1 MKYSNKLIQS
11 YQRLNIMKRKLFIGS
26 SKEGLSYANQIK
38 DTITNE
44 CGDWLE
50 CEIWNEGGIFT
61 LNKSTLENL
70 VKASRRFDY
79 GVLIATS
86 DDLALIRLK
95 ARSIPRDNV
104 IFEMGLF
111 LGSLGLTRAFL
122 LTQDNCKLP
131 SDYNGIT
138 TVRLPKKKNLSIN
151 IKSLIKQLNET
162 KDTYSLKTIPSTALG
177 VGYFD
182 NFVLPFCKNI
192 NKKGSKL
199 NILIPKQI
207 DDIRS
212 LITNYES
219 DHPSVAISVFK
230 DGQRPVA
237 KQLVSDDLKFWD
249 IPTTLSTLF
258 KMINLV
264 NPNEEIGLSPEK
276 KDWIEYELRNF
287 KGTLEVLIKDNLIC
301 KDKIKI
307 E

>member
-1 MKYSNKLIQS
+1 M
-11 YQRLNIMKRKLFIGS
+11 MKRKLFIGS
-26 SKEGLSYANQIK
+26 SKEGLFYANQVK
-38 DTITNE
+38 DIITQE

-50 CEIWNEGGIFT
+50 CEVWNEGGIFT

-79 GVLIATS
+79 GVLVATN

-95 ARSIPRDNV
+95 VRTIPRDNV

-122 LTQDNCKLP
+122 LTQEKCKLP

-138 TVRLPKKKNLSIN
+138 TVRLPQKKSISIN
-151 IKSLIKQLNET
+151 IKLLINQLNET
-162 KDTYSLKTIPSTALG
+162 KDTYSLKAIPSTALG

-199 NILIPKQI
+199 NILIPKHI

-212 LITNYES
+212 LITSYES
-219 DHPSVAISVFK
+219 DHPSVDVNVFG

-237 KQLVSDDLKFWD
+237 KQLVSDNLSYWD

-287 KGTLEVLIKDNLIC
+287 KGTLEVLLNQNSIC
-301 KDKIKI
+301 KGKVLVSWV
-307 E
+307 

>member
-1 MKYSNKLIQS
+1 
-11 YQRLNIMKRKLFIGS
+11 MKRKLFVGS
-26 SKEGLSYANQIK
+26 SKEGLFYANLVK
-38 DTITNE
+38 ELITKE

-50 CEIWNEGGIFT
+50 CEVWNEGGIFT

-79 GVLIATS
+79 GILIATS

-138 TVRLPKKKNLSIN
+138 TVRLPKKKSLSIN

-182 NFVLPFCKNI
+182 NFVLPYCKNI
-192 NKKGSKL
+192 NQKGSKL
-199 NILIPKQI
+199 NIFIPKQI

-219 DHPSVAISVFK
+219 DHQSVAISVFG

-237 KQLVSDDLKFWD
+237 KQLVSNNLMYWD

-264 NPNEEIGLSPEK
+264 NPNEEIGSSPEK

-287 KGTLEVLIKDNLIC
+287 KGTLELLINETSIC
-301 KDKIKI
+301 KGKVEISYL
-307 E
+307 

>member
-1 MKYSNKLIQS
+1 
-11 YQRLNIMKRKLFIGS
+11 MKRKLFIGS
-26 SKEGLSYANQIK
+26 SKEGLFYAKQVK
-38 DTITNE
+38 ELITKE

-50 CEIWNEGGIFT
+50 CEVWNEGGIFT

-79 GVLIATS
+79 GILVATN
-86 DDLALIRLK
+86 DDLALIKLK
-95 ARSIPRDNV
+95 ARTIPRDNV

-122 LTQDNCKLP
+122 LTQEKCKLP

-138 TVRLPKKKNLSIN
+138 TVRLPKKKSLSIN

-182 NFVLPFCKNI
+182 NFVLPYCKNI
-192 NKKGSKL
+192 NQKGSKL

-207 DDIRS
+207 EDVRS
-212 LITNYES
+212 LSTNYES
-219 DHPSVAISVFK
+219 DHPSVGISVFG

-237 KQLVSDDLKFWD
+237 KQLINDILMYWD

-287 KGTLEVLIKDNLIC
+287 KGTLEVLIKDNLVC

-307 E
+307 EWLDKI

>member
-1 MKYSNKLIQS
+1 
-11 YQRLNIMKRKLFIGS
+11 MKRKLFIGS
-26 SKEGLSYANQIK
+26 SKEGLFYANLVKEI
-38 DTITNE
+38 ITKE

-50 CEIWNEGGIFT
+50 CEVWNESGIFT

-79 GVLIATS
+79 GILIATS

-138 TVRLPKKKNLSIN
+138 TVRLPKKKSLSID
-151 IKSLIKQLNET
+151 IKSLIEQLNET
-162 KDTYSLKTIPSTALG
+162 KDTYSLKTIPSTALA

-182 NFVLPFCKNI
+182 NFVFPFCKNI
-192 NKKGSKL
+192 NKKGNKL
-199 NILIPKQI
+199 KILIPKQI
-207 DDIRS
+207 NDIHS
-212 LITNYES
+212 LISNYES
-219 DHPSVAISVFK
+219 DHTSIPISVFG

-237 KQLVSDDLKFWD
+237 KQLVSDNLMYWD

-287 KGTLEVLIKDNLIC
+287 KGTLEILIKDNLLC
-301 KDKIKI
+301 RDKIEI
-307 E
+307 HWHE